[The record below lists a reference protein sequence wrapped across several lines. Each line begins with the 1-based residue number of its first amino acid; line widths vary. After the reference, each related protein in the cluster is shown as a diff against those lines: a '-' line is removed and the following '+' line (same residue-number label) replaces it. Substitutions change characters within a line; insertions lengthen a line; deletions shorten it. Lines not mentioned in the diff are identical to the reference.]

1 MDVPKTRK
9 FTLIYKENFIRRIF
23 CEFQSWI
30 PFFKGHPLYYLLK
43 WKYCLKFPHIFL
55 KELFSREDSQKAN
68 LFLYTRNN
76 TLTKYEL
83 NSDNLKNSSFNS
95 TLKTYLIVHGYID
108 SSNNKWVLDIKN
120 NLLAAENANVI
131 AVDWGEAS
139 SLIGNSWM
147 PYVDAAG
154 NTKIIGRFVAS
165 FLNATKID
173 PQSVHCI
180 GHSLGAHLCGIENWI
195 SL

>member
-1 MDVPKTRK
+1 MFQIVKIAILILLLTEQPKV
-9 FTLIYKENFIRRIF
+9 
-23 CEFQSWI
+23 QSNVL
-30 PFFKGHPLYYLLK
+30 PKSNSK
-43 WKYCLKFPHIFL
+43 
-55 KELFSREDSQKAN
+55 EDSKKAN

-76 TLTKYEL
+76 ALTKYEL

-108 SSNNKWVLDIKN
+108 SSNNKWVLDIKA

-139 SLIGNSWM
+139 SLLGNSWM

-154 NTKIIGRFVAS
+154 NTKIIGRFVAN
-165 FLNATKID
+165 FLNETNIN
-173 PQSVHCI
+173 PQSIHCI
-180 GHSLGAHLCGIENWI
+180 GHSLGAHLCGKEH
-195 SL
+195 